1 MAKISD
7 KIRVIGRVQGVFF
20 RGSTRQQAQQHQLTG
35 YARNLADGSVEILLQ
50 GEAESVEKV
59 SQWIAAGGPPAAR
72 VDHMLRESCDYCELS
87 EFTIARI

>member
-87 EFTIARI
+87 EFTIA